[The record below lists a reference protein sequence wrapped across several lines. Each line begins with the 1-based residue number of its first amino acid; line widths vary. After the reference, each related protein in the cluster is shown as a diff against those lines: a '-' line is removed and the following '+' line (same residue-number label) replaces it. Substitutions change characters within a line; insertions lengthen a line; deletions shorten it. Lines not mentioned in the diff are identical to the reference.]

1 MKADKLTGL
10 KRILFFLYFSSVHLT
25 IDGLADTANAN
36 ACLIYFLFFFPYKQN
51 PDFIFR
57 AAFCLAE
64 KYISQRPL

>member
-1 MKADKLTGL
+1 MGL

-36 ACLIYFLFFFPYKQN
+36 AYLIYFLFFFPYKQN